1 VIGVGGNAVLI
12 VLGLLVAII
21 ISIAIE
27 SSRWE
32 F

>member
-1 VIGVGGNAVLI
+1 VLIRATTVLI

-21 ISIAIE
+21 VSIAIE
-27 SSRWE
+27 SRWE

>member
-1 VIGVGGNAVLI
+1 VLI

-27 SSRWE
+27 TSRWE